1 MENINPVDLLNLGVV
16 GIMFF
21 MWWNERRDG
30 AEWKEAFN
38 KVASMTQEKQENIAA
53 IRAMNEQ
60 QLIMLKEVT
69 SSLRDN
75 TNAIVVLTQAVRER
89 ETAHATRVGEG

>member
-1 MENINPVDLLNLGVV
+1 MENINPVDLLNLGLV

-30 AEWKEAFN
+30 SEWKEAFN
-38 KVASMTQEKQENIAA
+38 KVTGMAQEKQDNISAA
-53 IRAMNEQ
+53 RAMNEQ

-69 SSLRDN
+69 TSLRDN

-89 ETAHATRVGEG
+89 DSQASRVGEG